1 MRDMV
6 EIGMGR
12 TARRTYELGDINIV
26 PSRRTRSS
34 QDVVTGWQLDAYR
47 FDIPV
52 VAHPT
57 DALVSPEFAIE
68 IGRLGGLG
76 VLNGEGLIGRHA
88 DVEAKIARV
97 IEVAEASEKDDEPA
111 AAVRMLQELH
121 AAPLDLDLLGEAVAR
136 VREAGVT
143 TAVRVSPQNAQALT
157 PTLVAAGIDLLF
169 IQGTIISAE
178 RVAQNH
184 GVGEPLNLKTFIS
197 ELDVPVV
204 AGGVADHRT
213 ALHLLRT
220 GAAGVIVGYGSA
232 VGATTSDEV
241 LGMNVPM
248 ATAIADAAAARREYL
263 DETGGRYVHVLADG
277 DIHTSGDLAKAM
289 ACGADAA
296 VLGTPLA
303 VAAESLGGGWYW
315 PSAAAHPSLPRGAL
329 LQVAL
334 GERPSLA
341 QVLSGPSDDP
351 FGALNLVG
359 GLRRSM
365 AKAGYCDLKE
375 FQKVALTVGS

>member
-1 MRDMV
+1 
-6 EIGMGR
+6 MGR

-34 QDVVTGWQLDAYR
+34 QDVTTAWQLDAYR
-47 FDIPV
+47 FEIPI

-68 IGRLGGLG
+68 LGRLGGLG

-88 DVEAKIARV
+88 DVEAKVAQV
-97 IEVAEASEKDDEPA
+97 IEAAAKEPEPS
-111 AAVRMLQELH
+111 AAVRLLQEFH
-121 AAPLDLDLLGEAVAR
+121 ATPLDLDLRGAAVAR
-136 VREAGVT
+136 VRDAGVT

-157 PTLVAAGIDLLF
+157 PALLSAGIDLLV
-169 IQGTIISAE
+169 IQGTIVSAE
-178 RVAQNH
+178 RVDSH
-184 GVGEPLNLKTFIS
+184 GEPLNLKTFIS

-204 AGGVADHRT
+204 AGGVIDHRS
-213 ALHLLRT
+213 ALHLMRT
-220 GAAGVIVGYGSA
+220 GAAGVIVGYGSTSG
-232 VGATTSDEV
+232 VTTSDEV
-241 LGMNVPM
+241 LGISVPM

-277 DIHTSGDLAKAM
+277 DIHTSGDLAKAI
-289 ACGADAA
+289 ACGADAV

-303 VAAESLGGGWYW
+303 EAVEAQGEGWFW

-329 LQVAL
+329 LQIAT
-334 GERPSLA
+334 GERLTLDR
-341 QVLSGPSDDP
+341 VLNGPSDDP
-351 FGALNLVG
+351 FGSLNLVG

-365 AKAGYCDLKE
+365 AKSGYCDLKE
-375 FQKVALTVGS
+375 FQKVGLTVGN

>member
-12 TARRTYELGDINIV
+12 TARRTYELDAVNIV
-26 PSRRTRSS
+26 PARRTRSS
-34 QDVVTGWQLDAYR
+34 QDVSTAWQLDAYR
-47 FDIPV
+47 FEIPV

-57 DALVSPEFAIE
+57 DAVVSPSFAIE
-68 IGRLGGLG
+68 MGRLGGLG

-88 DVEAKIARV
+88 DVEAKIAQV
-97 IEVAEASEKDDEPA
+97 LEA
-111 AAVRMLQELH
+111 AAKEPEPSAAIRLLQQFH

-136 VREAGVT
+136 IRDAGVT

-157 PTLVAAGIDLLF
+157 PALVAAGIDLLI
-169 IQGTIISAE
+169 IQGSIISAE
-178 RVAQNH
+178 RVAQD
-184 GVGEPLNLKTFIS
+184 GEPLNLKTFIS

-204 AGGVADHRT
+204 AGGVLDHRT
-213 ALHLLRT
+213 ALHLMRT
-220 GAAGVIVGYGSA
+220 GAAGVIVGYGSTRG
-232 VGATTSDEV
+232 VTTSAEV
-241 LGMNVPM
+241 LGISVPM

-277 DIHTSGDLAKAM
+277 DIHTSGDLAKAI
-289 ACGADAA
+289 ACGADAV

-303 VAAESLGGGWYW
+303 VSAEALGEGWFW

-329 LQVAL
+329 LQVAE
-334 GERPSLA
+334 GERPSLDR
-341 QVLSGPSDDP
+341 VLNGPSDDP
-351 FGALNLVG
+351 FGTHNLVG
-359 GLRRSM
+359 GLRRAM

-375 FQKVALTVGS
+375 FQKVGLAVGS

>member
-6 EIGMGR
+6 EIGLGR
-12 TARRTYELGDINIV
+12 TARRTYELSDINIV

-34 QDVVTGWQLDAYR
+34 QDVSTTWQLDAYR
-47 FDIPV
+47 FEVPV

-68 IGRLGGLG
+68 LGRLGGLG

-88 DVEAKIARV
+88 AVEDKIAQV
-97 IEVAEASEKDDEPA
+97 LEAARSGEDPGA
-111 AAVRMLQELH
+111 AIGLLQRLH
-121 AAPLDLDLLGEAVAR
+121 AAPLDPDLLGQAVAR

-157 PTLVAAGIDLLF
+157 PVLVSAGIDLLV

-178 RVAQNH
+178 RVASD
-184 GVGEPLNLKTFIS
+184 GEPLNLKTFIS
-197 ELDVPVV
+197 ELDIPVV

-213 ALHLLRT
+213 ALHLMRT
-220 GAAGVIVGYGSA
+220 GAAGVIVGYGSTTG
-232 VGATTSDEV
+232 VTTSDEV
-241 LGMNVPM
+241 LGISVPM

-277 DIHTSGDLAKAM
+277 DIYTSGDLAKAI
-289 ACGADAA
+289 ACGADAV

-303 VAAESLGGGWYW
+303 VAAEALGGGWYW
-315 PSAAAHPSLPRGAL
+315 PSAAAHPSLPRGGL
-329 LQVAL
+329 LELAW
-334 GERPSLA
+334 GERPSLDR
-341 QVLSGPSDDP
+341 VLNGPSDDP
-351 FGALNLVG
+351 FGSLNLVG

-375 FQKVALTVGS
+375 FQKVGLTVGS

>member
-12 TARRTYELGDINIV
+12 TARRTYELRDINIV

-34 QDVVTGWQLDAYR
+34 QDVSTTWQLDAYR
-47 FDIPV
+47 FEIPV
-52 VAHPT
+52 VSHPT
-57 DALVSPEFAIE
+57 DALVSVEFAIE
-68 IGRLGGLG
+68 LGRQGGLG

-88 DVEAKIARV
+88 DVESKVLQV
-97 IEVAEASEKDDEPA
+97 IEA
-111 AAVRMLQELH
+111 AAKDPDDGSAAIRLLQQFH
-121 AAPLDLDLLGEAVAR
+121 AAPLDPELLGAAVSR
-136 VREAGVT
+136 IRDAGVT

-157 PTLVAAGIDLLF
+157 PALVAAGIDLLV

-178 RVAQNH
+178 RVAQDH

-204 AGGVADHRT
+204 AGGVLDHRT
-213 ALHLLRT
+213 ALHLMRT
-220 GAAGVIVGYGSA
+220 GAAGVIVGYGSTEG
-232 VGATTSDEV
+232 VTTSDEV
-241 LGMNVPM
+241 LGISVPM

-277 DIHTSGDLAKAM
+277 DIHTSGDLAKAI
-289 ACGADAA
+289 ACGADAV

-303 VAAESLGGGWYW
+303 VAEEALGGGWFW
-315 PSAAAHPSLPRGAL
+315 PSAAAHPSLPRGAML
-329 LQVAL
+329 EVVE

-341 QVLSGPSDDP
+341 QVLTGPSDDP
-351 FGALNLVG
+351 FGSLNLVG
-359 GLRRSM
+359 GLRRAM

-375 FQKVALTVGS
+375 FQKVGLTVGS